1 MIQIYNGPVHF
12 HHGDVNTASSTHHGD
27 VNTTTS
33 THHGEVNTS
42 SSTITS
48 NVPVP
53 PQPYKTPED
62 ERDNNNGPVSP
73 RPNSVPILQ
82 GKTPEQEKDN
92 VPTPDETSPEDGNA
106 ENEVTNSDP
115 ASSHPKPEDED
126 PVENETIIDLTQ
138 DNNGAIGVQGGW
150 NCGVYTFDTN
160 DRHLSC
166 SICKTVRGTTVEY
179 LAQVQA
185 DIQSF
190 QQQDN
195 SISSRQPSA
204 IEEEEEQE
212 QSEEEEEQEQ
222 SEEEEEQECILCGQ
236 PIAEIDSID
245 EQMPCH
251 HQDKFHISCLI
262 RWFWRGPTTCPICRT
277 NCPDMIL

>member
-150 NCGVYTFDTN
+150 NCGVCTFFDTN

-179 LAQVQA
+179 LAHKCKRISNRSNSKIIRSQA
-185 DIQSF
+185 VSH
-190 QQQDN
+190 
-195 SISSRQPSA
+195 QPSKKKRSKSKA
-204 IEEEEEQE
+204 KKKR
-212 QSEEEEEQEQ
+212 SK
-222 SEEEEEQECILCGQ
+222 SKAKKKRNKSVFFVVNL
-236 PIAEIDSID
+236 
-245 EQMPCH
+245 
-251 HQDKFHISCLI
+251 
-262 RWFWRGPTTCPICRT
+262 
-277 NCPDMIL
+277 